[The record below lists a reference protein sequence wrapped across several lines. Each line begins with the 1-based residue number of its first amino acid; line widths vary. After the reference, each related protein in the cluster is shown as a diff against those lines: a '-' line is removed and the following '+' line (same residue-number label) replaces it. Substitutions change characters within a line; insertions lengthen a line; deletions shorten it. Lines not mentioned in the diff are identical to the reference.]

1 MCLWWCCELACG
13 CGQVYKLHDLAR
25 LHFDAILQSVRRG
38 RNVAVSGGPGAG
50 KSTLS
55 ARIYQLLVDMGEFPV
70 ILCHMGSAVERSKQV
85 IDEHGVQCEASTN
98 ARWLGWLANV
108 HTVQDQLVGALLW
121 LVVVVVVLLVVLG
134 IVISTESSLCHR
146 KFIFGSAV
154 VYCCTM

>member
-1 MCLWWCCELACG
+1 M
-13 CGQVYKLHDLAR
+13 
-25 LHFDAILQSVRRG
+25 S
-38 RNVAVSGGPGAG
+38 P
-50 KSTLS
+50 TLGENKVVEVG
-55 ARIYQLLVDMGEFPV
+55 VDVDVDVVVP
-70 ILCHMGSAVERSKQV
+70 IVERSLEEEEETARCLSGAPGR
-85 IDEHGVQCEASTN
+85 IAGACCLGVAQTPH

-154 VYCCTM
+154 FYYCTM

>member
-1 MCLWWCCELACG
+1 M
-13 CGQVYKLHDLAR
+13 
-25 LHFDAILQSVRRG
+25 S
-38 RNVAVSGGPGAG
+38 P
-50 KSTLS
+50 TLGENKVVE
-55 ARIYQLLVDMGEFPV
+55 VDVDVDVVVP
-70 ILCHMGSAVERSKQV
+70 IVERGLEEEEETARCLSGAPGR
-85 IDEHGVQCEASTN
+85 IAGACCLGVAQTLH

-154 VYCCTM
+154 LYCCTMLIDGWVVRVGKKETTDALADVSDARL

>member
-1 MCLWWCCELACG
+1 MSPTLGENK
-13 CGQVYKLHDLAR
+13 VVEVVVDV
-25 LHFDAILQSVRRG
+25 DVVVVAI
-38 RNVAVSGGPGAG
+38 
-50 KSTLS
+50 
-55 ARIYQLLVDMGEFPV
+55 
-70 ILCHMGSAVERSKQV
+70 VERGLEEEEETARCLSGAPGR
-85 IDEHGVQCEASTN
+85 IAGACCLGVAQTLH

-154 VYCCTM
+154 LYCCTMLIDGWVVRVGKKETTDALADVSDARL

>member
-1 MCLWWCCELACG
+1 MSPTLGENK
-13 CGQVYKLHDLAR
+13 VVEVD
-25 LHFDAILQSVRRG
+25 FDVDVVVVAI
-38 RNVAVSGGPGAG
+38 
-50 KSTLS
+50 
-55 ARIYQLLVDMGEFPV
+55 
-70 ILCHMGSAVERSKQV
+70 VERGLEEEEETARCLSGAPGR
-85 IDEHGVQCEASTN
+85 IAGACCLGVAQTLH

-154 VYCCTM
+154 LYCCTMLIDGWVVRVGKKETTDALADVSDARL